1 MRRIKV
7 GDTVRAHLD
16 ASYRGQVLEI
26 LAEKSQGWMMEG
38 TSTDVMYCVVK
49 LQTGQVVKTQMSDL
63 CVVDE

>member
-16 ASYRGQVLEI
+16 GSYRGQVLEI
-26 LAEKSQGWMMEG
+26 VAEKSQVWMMEG
-38 TSTDVMYCVVK
+38 TSTDVMYCVIK
-49 LQTGQVVKTQMSDL
+49 LHTGQVVKTQMSDL